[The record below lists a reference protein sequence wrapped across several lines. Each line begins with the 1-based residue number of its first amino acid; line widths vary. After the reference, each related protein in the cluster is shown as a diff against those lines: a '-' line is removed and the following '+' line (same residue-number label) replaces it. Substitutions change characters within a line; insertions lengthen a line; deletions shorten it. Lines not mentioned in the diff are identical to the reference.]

1 MNESA
6 AAPCQCSWP
15 GGQYNVWPGYATC
28 FCSPR
33 DWTQA
38 TPLVMVLTELVQNA
52 FEHAFPE
59 GQGGEVVVQAERS
72 VRWLDVVIRDDGR
85 GLPKG
90 FSLERTERL
99 GLQIVRTLVESELR
113 GSLSL
118 RNRSQQR
125 GTEAV
130 LRVPLKYRR

>member
-1 MNESA
+1 M
-6 AAPCQCSWP
+6 
-15 GGQYNVWPGYATC
+15 
-28 FCSPR
+28 
-33 DWTQA
+33 
-38 TPLVMVLTELVQNA
+38 
-52 FEHAFPE
+52 
-59 GQGGEVVVQAERS
+59 VVQAERS

>member
-1 MNESA
+1 MRAGVSA
-6 AAPCQCSWP
+6 SPECGPEPVGEGENRIWGPC
-15 GGQYNVWPGYATC
+15 A
-28 FCSPR
+28 
-33 DWTQA
+33 
-38 TPLVMVLTELVQNA
+38 
-52 FEHAFPE
+52 
-59 GQGGEVVVQAERS
+59 

>member
-1 MNESA
+1 M
-6 AAPCQCSWP
+6 
-15 GGQYNVWPGYATC
+15 
-28 FCSPR
+28 
-33 DWTQA
+33 
-38 TPLVMVLTELVQNA
+38 
-52 FEHAFPE
+52 
-59 GQGGEVVVQAERS
+59 VVQAERS
-72 VRWLDVVIRDDGR
+72 ARWLDVVISDDGR

-90 FSLERTERL
+90 FSLERAERL

-118 RNRSQQR
+118 RGRGRES